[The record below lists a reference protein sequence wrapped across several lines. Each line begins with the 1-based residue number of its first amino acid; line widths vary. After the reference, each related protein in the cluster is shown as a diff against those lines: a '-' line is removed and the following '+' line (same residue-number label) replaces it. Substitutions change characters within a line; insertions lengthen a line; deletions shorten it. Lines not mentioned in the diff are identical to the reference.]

1 MYKIIVFSKLK
12 WQKVDFYIT
21 SSQQCGQLAGEHIGI
36 GTSDVDIHIGLDI
49 ETVDKS
55 LELFDVLNLI
65 QKDIVWPVFDQ

>member
-12 WQKVDFYIT
+12 WQKVDFHIT

-36 GTSDVDIHIGLDI
+36 GTSDVDIYIGLDI